1 MTKDNMT
8 IRFAP
13 DGFSF
18 IDRHGASSPQ
28 LDDASSAQL
37 DRATSAQLDVTS
49 STQIDLATSAQ
60 LDIAPFHEVT
70 PGPDFQQRLH
80 EAVLN
85 VLPESEF
92 PLNLTVQILSER
104 VIIIPPDTDPE
115 LATSMY
121 HATLSDLDEPEQVL
135 LQTLTLP
142 SGQRV
147 TLCFGINRQLYLFLE
162 RNYGDL
168 RFEHHLATL
177 LQAASASQPMAAP
190 ASLSQTAPLSP
201 SPRPQVSLSQPSMAA
216 QPAPSAPA
224 SQSQPSLAA
233 PFASLSLLAVH
244 ATPQFLELA
253 LFRAGQLALA
263 NVYRTAQPDNR
274 RYYVLNTWLREGLDQ
289 LHDRL
294 LILGTGDPASQLH
307 QDLRPFIK
315 QINCNC

>member
-18 IDRHGASSPQ
+18 IDRPGASSSN
-28 LDDASSAQL
+28 LERASSAQL
-37 DRATSAQLDVTS
+37 DHAS
-49 STQIDLATSAQ
+49 SSL
-60 LDIAPFHEVT
+60 LDIAPFHEVS
-70 PGPDFQQRLH
+70 PGPNFQQRLH

-85 VLPESEF
+85 VLPESET
-92 PLNLTVQILSER
+92 PLDLTVQILSER

-121 HATLSDLDEPEQVL
+121 HATLSNLDDPEQVL

-147 TLCFGINRQLYLFLE
+147 TLCFGIDRQLNLFLE
-162 RNYGDL
+162 RNFGDL
-168 RFEHHLATL
+168 HFEHHLATL
-177 LQAASASQPMAAP
+177 LQGALASQPMATS
-190 ASLSQTAPLSP
+190 ASPPPP
-201 SPRPQVSLSQPSMAA
+201 SQVSQSQPSMAA
-216 QPAPSAPA
+216 SPSSSPLPQV

-233 PFASLSLLAVH
+233 QV
-244 ATPQFLELA
+244 TPQFLELA
-253 LFRAGQLALA
+253 LFRTGHLVLV
-263 NVYRTAQPDNR
+263 NVYRTSQPDNR

-289 LHDRL
+289 LHDHL

-315 QINCNC
+315 HINCNC